1 MASSSQD
8 EVSPGVELNS
18 GQKRVSTVT
27 SKPQKRI
34 SSACD
39 PCRSKHIR
47 CDGRVGTCTRCKE
60 EGKPCHYTK
69 SRRGIR
75 NPKKTSLKK
84 EEASVNGRD
93 GTTEGTPSPDLAGPG
108 IPFPQ
113 VIPST
118 ACSTIHPFDL
128 YYAHF
133 HVAHSWLPPKKKLE
147 DLCKTQP
154 ENLRFLVATVT
165 YIGSLYLDNVDKPQ
179 LQQNAYGMSHD
190 TLSPTIW
197 SVQAL
202 LCLSVAAFGRQHDNI
217 GKTMFNKAFT
227 LASYLGLQSKEFADR
242 ETDPVLAESCRRTY
256 WGLYTHEM
264 LLGLRQ
270 NQLYSTLYP
279 PGPSFVVG
287 LPCEDWDYQAGV
299 RISCS
304 R

>member
-1 MASSSQD
+1 MARSSQD
-8 EVSPGVELNS
+8 EVSPGVGLNS
-18 GQKRVSTVT
+18 SQKRVSTRT
-27 SKPQKRI
+27 SKVQKRI

-39 PCRSKHIR
+39 PCRYKHIK
-47 CDGRVGTCTRCKE
+47 CGGGTPCTRCKE

-69 SRRGIR
+69 SRRGVR
-75 NPKKTSLKK
+75 KSKKTSMKK
-84 EEASVNGRD
+84 EETLVTDQDDSM
-93 GTTEGTPSPDLAGPG
+93 ESTPLPDLIEPG

-113 VIPST
+113 MIPST
-118 ACSTIHPFDL
+118 PCSTIHPFEL

-133 HVAHSWLPPKKKLE
+133 HVTHSWLPPRKKLE

-165 YIGSLYLDNVDKPQ
+165 YIGSLYLDNVDKTQ
-179 LQQNAYGMSHD
+179 LRQNAYRMSHD
-190 TLSPTIW
+190 TLSQTIW

-202 LCLSVAAFGRQHDNI
+202 LCLSVAEFGRHPGNVSKI
-217 GKTMFNKAFT
+217 MLNKASA
-227 LASYLGLQSKEFADR
+227 LASHLELQSKEFADR